1 MNRFFSTHRYEDI
14 YTYLFRY
21 DDKYMREDNIQG
33 FTISLQKTIAF
44 ILFEVELSKKGKYLS
59 YLCYVKLLWFGFI
72 FFVHFKHISEL
83 ESTKDTEE
91 ITKIFK
97 TWIVLE
103 KYEDLNDSQFLVLHH
118 PFIGT
123 NRTKVK
129 CR

>member
-1 MNRFFSTHRYEDI
+1 MDFSLHKGMKI
-14 YTYLFRY
+14 FIHRY

-59 YLCYVKLLWFGFI
+59 YLCKTVMVWFVFI
-72 FFVHFKHISEL
+72 FFVHFKHISEM

-91 ITKIFK
+91 TTKIFK

-103 KYEDLNDSQFLVLHH
+103 KYEDLNDSLAYSQFLVLHR

-129 CR
+129 CC